1 MDFAASSFGG
11 SGHNDRVKVGNFS
24 SVVLPCN
31 SGAQRRRP
39 AANFADERRE
49 SSLPSVLAGS
59 LIKCNAAVIQLFIR
73 KRLAAKVWSSNFIV
87 TT

>member
-24 SVVLPCN
+24 SVVIPCN
-31 SGAQRRRP
+31 SGAQRRP
-39 AANFADERRE
+39 ASNFADERRE

-59 LIKCNAAVIQLFIR
+59 LIKCNAAVIELFIR
-73 KRLAAKVWSSNFIV
+73 KRLAAKVWSSNFIG

>member
-11 SGHNDRVKVGNFS
+11 SGHNDRGKVGNFS
-24 SVVLPCN
+24 SVVIPAIAACK
-31 SGAQRRRP
+31 GGGPQRILLM
-39 AANFADERRE
+39 NRRE
-49 SSLPSVLAGS
+49 SSLPSVLTGS

-73 KRLAAKVWSSNFIV
+73 KRLAAKVWSSNFIG